1 MLTSA
6 PGCGIILSEGEG
18 SEPDGTPNGRSRD
31 RRWPTKKQAD
41 GTGGSEP
48 PTINRGEI
56 KLMKYYMN
64 KKTTMVCVSRRILSD
79 ENWFEIN
86 RAVYLLEVEK
96 NGEKYAKICG
106 KA

>member
-1 MLTSA
+1 
-6 PGCGIILSEGEG
+6 
-18 SEPDGTPNGRSRD
+18 
-31 RRWPTKKQAD
+31 
-41 GTGGSEP
+41 
-48 PTINRGEI
+48 
-56 KLMKYYMN
+56 MKYYMN

-79 ENWFEIN
+79 ENWFEIS